1 MTRDAALLRDHQIK
15 IFVDAAADIRFIRRL
30 KRDMEARGRSAES
43 VIGQYLETVRPM
55 HTEFVEPTKQF
66 ADLIIPRGGENH
78 VAIEL
83 VATRVVSALTSTPRV
98 STPPNGLFASAA
110 PSKFLGA

>member
-1 MTRDAALLRDHQIK
+1 
-15 IFVDAAADIRFIRRL
+15 
-30 KRDMEARGRSAES
+30 MEARGRSAES
-43 VIGQYLETVRPM
+43 VTKQYLETVRPM

-83 VATRVVSALTSTPRV
+83 VATRVVSALMPRPATP
-98 STPPNGLFASAA
+98 TATAGGLFS
-110 PSKFLGA
+110 SKFAHAKFPGEL